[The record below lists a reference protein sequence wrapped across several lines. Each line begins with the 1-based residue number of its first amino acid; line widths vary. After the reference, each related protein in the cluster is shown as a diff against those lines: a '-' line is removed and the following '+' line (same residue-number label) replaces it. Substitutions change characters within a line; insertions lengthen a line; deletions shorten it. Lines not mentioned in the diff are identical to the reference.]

1 MLKNIDFNKNSQ
13 RWKNYFCLFIS
24 FLFLIFFYVNRT
36 TILENDPE
44 FSSKFKIASIVLG
57 WIVGVVLIFV
67 RLDFG
72 KKWNRVINILY
83 ILFAPCYIFFNMEI
97 AVFNETYSFRG
108 QHLSLL
114 LFNFLLI
121 GILELIFIVITNRV
135 RLGTDIWAFICIMFN
150 IVNHFVYEFRGTPAM
165 ASDIATVGT
174 ALEVADGYKI
184 QFNFYTT
191 VALVMLFDFIMLGR
205 VIKCEPVFKKVSHR
219 LCGIAVMAIVSVT
232 GFSQLVMTDMV
243 SNRGLYL
250 SLFNPMRSYQQYGS
264 IACFTRS
271 IKLSVP
277 EKPNGYSLKKV
288 EEITSKY
295 TSDTVDPNKKRPNVI
310 AVINEAFSDPQILG
324 DIETNE
330 DYMPFIHDLMKNGNC
345 VSGTT
350 YASIVGGQTANTE
363 YEFLTGNSMAFLP
376 KGTVAFQLYL
386 RHAMP
391 SLVTELKSE
400 GYTGNSAT
408 HLQKA
413 RNYNRDKAY
422 PLLGFDK
429 FYDYTNMIVP
439 FVKMRN
445 NATDQCTYD
454 NITHD
459 YEQQRKSTDAPYFGY
474 TMTIQNH
481 SSYDVPFDNFDDKR
495 IVVENADAT
504 DLGYYLSLIKYSDEM
519 FENLIN
525 YYKNTDEPT
534 VIFLTG
540 DHQPRIH
547 DESMDSITNGEWRNW
562 NDEEMMRRYEV
573 PFLIWANYDIDKKTV
588 EKTSMNY
595 LQTILMETIDGDL
608 TGFQKFQQDLQ
619 KEEITSKYTSDTVD
633 PNKKR
638 PNVIAVINEAFS
650 DPQILGD
657 IETNEDYMPFIHD
670 LMKNGNCVSGTTYAS
685 IVGGQTANT
694 EYEFLTGNSMAFLP
708 KGTVAFQLYL
718 RHAMPSLVTELK
730 SEGYT
735 GNSATH
741 LQKARNYNRD
751 KAYPLLGFDKF
762 YDYTNMIVPFVKMR
776 NNATDQCTYDNITHD
791 YEQQRKST
799 DAPYFG
805 YTMTIQ
811 NHSSYDV
818 PFDNFDDKRIV
829 VENADA
835 TDLGYYLSLIKY
847 SDEMFENLI
856 NYYKNTDEPTV
867 IFLTGDHQPRI
878 HDESM
883 DSITNGE
890 WRNWNDEEMMRRYE
904 VPFLIWANYDID
916 KKTVEKT
923 SMNYL
928 QTILMETIDGDLT
941 GFQKFQQDLQKEIP
955 VLTSNGYWGADG
967 KFYSVDDKNSPYY
980 DLIQEYAMLQ
990 YNDMTD
996 YKNRVED
1003 FFELKQ

>member
-1 MLKNIDFNKNSQ
+1 MEQSNKYSV
-13 RWKNYFCLFIS
+13 YPVC
-24 FLFLIFFYVNRT
+24 T
-36 TILENDPE
+36 
-44 FSSKFKIASIVLG
+44 VLH
-57 WIVGVVLIFV
+57 
-67 RLDFG
+67 
-72 KKWNRVINILY
+72 
-83 ILFAPCYIFFNMEI
+83 FFNMEI

-135 RLGTDIWAFICIMFN
+135 RLGTDIWAFICVMFN

-295 TSDTVDPNKKRPNVI
+295 ISDTVDPNKKRPNVI
-310 AVINEAFSDPQILG
+310 AVINEAFSDPQVLG

-459 YEQQRKSTDAPYFGY
+459 YEQQRKLTDAPYFGY

-495 IVVENADAT
+495 IVVENADAP

-534 VIFLTG
+534 VIL
-540 DHQPRIH
+540 
-547 DESMDSITNGEWRNW
+547 
-562 NDEEMMRRYEV
+562 
-573 PFLIWANYDIDKKTV
+573 
-588 EKTSMNY
+588 
-595 LQTILMETIDGDL
+595 
-608 TGFQKFQQDLQ
+608 
-619 KEEITSKYTSDTVD
+619 
-633 PNKKR
+633 
-638 PNVIAVINEAFS
+638 
-650 DPQILGD
+650 
-657 IETNEDYMPFIHD
+657 
-670 LMKNGNCVSGTTYAS
+670 
-685 IVGGQTANT
+685 
-694 EYEFLTGNSMAFLP
+694 
-708 KGTVAFQLYL
+708 
-718 RHAMPSLVTELK
+718 
-730 SEGYT
+730 
-735 GNSATH
+735 
-741 LQKARNYNRD
+741 
-751 KAYPLLGFDKF
+751 
-762 YDYTNMIVPFVKMR
+762 
-776 NNATDQCTYDNITHD
+776 
-791 YEQQRKST
+791 
-799 DAPYFG
+799 
-805 YTMTIQ
+805 
-811 NHSSYDV
+811 
-818 PFDNFDDKRIV
+818 
-829 VENADA
+829 
-835 TDLGYYLSLIKY
+835 
-847 SDEMFENLI
+847 
-856 NYYKNTDEPTV
+856 
-867 IFLTGDHQPRI
+867 LTGDHQPRI

-996 YKNRVED
+996 YKNRAED

>member
-1 MLKNIDFNKNSQ
+1 MLKNIDFNKNRQ

-72 KKWNRVINILY
+72 KKGNRVINILY

-97 AVFNETYSFRG
+97 AVFNETYSFRK

-135 RLGTDIWAFICIMFN
+135 RLGTDIWAFICVMFN

-310 AVINEAFSDPQILG
+310 VVINEAFSDPQ
-324 DIETNE
+324 
-330 DYMPFIHDLMKNGNC
+330 
-345 VSGTT
+345 V
-350 YASIVGGQTANTE
+350 
-363 YEFLTGNSMAFLP
+363 
-376 KGTVAFQLYL
+376 
-386 RHAMP
+386 
-391 SLVTELKSE
+391 
-400 GYTGNSAT
+400 
-408 HLQKA
+408 
-413 RNYNRDKAY
+413 
-422 PLLGFDK
+422 
-429 FYDYTNMIVP
+429 
-439 FVKMRN
+439 
-445 NATDQCTYD
+445 
-454 NITHD
+454 
-459 YEQQRKSTDAPYFGY
+459 
-474 TMTIQNH
+474 
-481 SSYDVPFDNFDDKR
+481 
-495 IVVENADAT
+495 
-504 DLGYYLSLIKYSDEM
+504 
-519 FENLIN
+519 
-525 YYKNTDEPT
+525 
-534 VIFLTG
+534 
-540 DHQPRIH
+540 
-547 DESMDSITNGEWRNW
+547 
-562 NDEEMMRRYEV
+562 
-573 PFLIWANYDIDKKTV
+573 
-588 EKTSMNY
+588 
-595 LQTILMETIDGDL
+595 
-608 TGFQKFQQDLQ
+608 
-619 KEEITSKYTSDTVD
+619 
-633 PNKKR
+633 
-638 PNVIAVINEAFS
+638 
-650 DPQILGD
+650 LGD

-990 YNDMTD
+990 YNDMMD

>member
-1 MLKNIDFNKNSQ
+1 MLKNIDFNKNRQ

-72 KKWNRVINILY
+72 KKGNRVINILY

-619 KEEITSKYTSDTVD
+619 KE
-633 PNKKR
+633 
-638 PNVIAVINEAFS
+638 
-650 DPQILGD
+650 
-657 IETNEDYMPFIHD
+657 
-670 LMKNGNCVSGTTYAS
+670 
-685 IVGGQTANT
+685 
-694 EYEFLTGNSMAFLP
+694 
-708 KGTVAFQLYL
+708 
-718 RHAMPSLVTELK
+718 
-730 SEGYT
+730 
-735 GNSATH
+735 
-741 LQKARNYNRD
+741 
-751 KAYPLLGFDKF
+751 
-762 YDYTNMIVPFVKMR
+762 
-776 NNATDQCTYDNITHD
+776 
-791 YEQQRKST
+791 
-799 DAPYFG
+799 
-805 YTMTIQ
+805 
-811 NHSSYDV
+811 
-818 PFDNFDDKRIV
+818 
-829 VENADA
+829 
-835 TDLGYYLSLIKY
+835 
-847 SDEMFENLI
+847 
-856 NYYKNTDEPTV
+856 
-867 IFLTGDHQPRI
+867 
-878 HDESM
+878 
-883 DSITNGE
+883 
-890 WRNWNDEEMMRRYE
+890 
-904 VPFLIWANYDID
+904 
-916 KKTVEKT
+916 
-923 SMNYL
+923 
-928 QTILMETIDGDLT
+928 
-941 GFQKFQQDLQKEIP
+941 IP

>member
-1 MLKNIDFNKNSQ
+1 MLKNIDFNKNRQ

-72 KKWNRVINILY
+72 KKGNRVINILY

-135 RLGTDIWAFICIMFN
+135 RLGTDIWAFICVMFN

-295 TSDTVDPNKKRPNVI
+295 ISDTVDPNKKRPNVI
-310 AVINEAFSDPQILG
+310 AVINEAFSDPQVLG

-429 FYDYTNMIVP
+429 FYDYTNMGVP

-495 IVVENADAT
+495 IVVENADA
-504 DLGYYLSLIKYSDEM
+504 
-519 FENLIN
+519 
-525 YYKNTDEPT
+525 P
-534 VIFLTG
+534 
-540 DHQPRIH
+540 
-547 DESMDSITNGEWRNW
+547 
-562 NDEEMMRRYEV
+562 
-573 PFLIWANYDIDKKTV
+573 
-588 EKTSMNY
+588 
-595 LQTILMETIDGDL
+595 
-608 TGFQKFQQDLQ
+608 
-619 KEEITSKYTSDTVD
+619 
-633 PNKKR
+633 
-638 PNVIAVINEAFS
+638 
-650 DPQILGD
+650 
-657 IETNEDYMPFIHD
+657 
-670 LMKNGNCVSGTTYAS
+670 
-685 IVGGQTANT
+685 
-694 EYEFLTGNSMAFLP
+694 
-708 KGTVAFQLYL
+708 
-718 RHAMPSLVTELK
+718 
-730 SEGYT
+730 
-735 GNSATH
+735 
-741 LQKARNYNRD
+741 
-751 KAYPLLGFDKF
+751 
-762 YDYTNMIVPFVKMR
+762 
-776 NNATDQCTYDNITHD
+776 
-791 YEQQRKST
+791 
-799 DAPYFG
+799 
-805 YTMTIQ
+805 
-811 NHSSYDV
+811 
-818 PFDNFDDKRIV
+818 
-829 VENADA
+829 
-835 TDLGYYLSLIKY
+835 DLGYYLSLIKY

-990 YNDMTD
+990 YNDMMD

>member
-1 MLKNIDFNKNSQ
+1 MEK
-13 RWKNYFCLFIS
+13 
-24 FLFLIFFYVNRT
+24 LFLPIHFVSVSDLFYVNRT

-97 AVFNETYSFRG
+97 AVFNETYSFRE

-135 RLGTDIWAFICIMFN
+135 RLGTDIWAFICVMFN
-150 IVNHFVYEFRGTPAM
+150 IVNHFVYEFRGTPVM

-295 TSDTVDPNKKRPNVI
+295 ISDTVDPNKKRPNVI
-310 AVINEAFSDPQILG
+310 AVINEAFSDPQVLG

-534 VIFLTG
+534 VIL
-540 DHQPRIH
+540 
-547 DESMDSITNGEWRNW
+547 
-562 NDEEMMRRYEV
+562 
-573 PFLIWANYDIDKKTV
+573 
-588 EKTSMNY
+588 
-595 LQTILMETIDGDL
+595 
-608 TGFQKFQQDLQ
+608 
-619 KEEITSKYTSDTVD
+619 
-633 PNKKR
+633 
-638 PNVIAVINEAFS
+638 
-650 DPQILGD
+650 
-657 IETNEDYMPFIHD
+657 
-670 LMKNGNCVSGTTYAS
+670 
-685 IVGGQTANT
+685 
-694 EYEFLTGNSMAFLP
+694 
-708 KGTVAFQLYL
+708 
-718 RHAMPSLVTELK
+718 
-730 SEGYT
+730 
-735 GNSATH
+735 
-741 LQKARNYNRD
+741 
-751 KAYPLLGFDKF
+751 
-762 YDYTNMIVPFVKMR
+762 
-776 NNATDQCTYDNITHD
+776 
-791 YEQQRKST
+791 
-799 DAPYFG
+799 
-805 YTMTIQ
+805 
-811 NHSSYDV
+811 
-818 PFDNFDDKRIV
+818 
-829 VENADA
+829 
-835 TDLGYYLSLIKY
+835 
-847 SDEMFENLI
+847 
-856 NYYKNTDEPTV
+856 
-867 IFLTGDHQPRI
+867 LTGDHQPRI

>member
-1 MLKNIDFNKNSQ
+1 MEK
-13 RWKNYFCLFIS
+13 
-24 FLFLIFFYVNRT
+24 LFLPVHFVSVPDLFYVNRT

-83 ILFAPCYIFFNMEI
+83 ILFAPCYIFLNMEI
-97 AVFNETYSFRG
+97 AVFNETYSFGG

-114 LFNFLLI
+114 LFNFLLL

-135 RLGTDIWAFICIMFN
+135 RLGTDIWAFICVMFN
-150 IVNHFVYEFRGTPAM
+150 VVNHFVYEFRGTPVM

-205 VIKCEPVFKKVSHR
+205 VIKCEPVFKKISHR
-219 LCGIAVMAIVSVT
+219 LCGIAVMAVVSVT

-264 IACFTRS
+264 IGCFARS

-295 TSDTVDPNKKRPNVI
+295 TSDTVDPNKKRPNIIV
-310 AVINEAFSDPQILG
+310 VINEAFSDPQILG

-376 KGTVAFQLYL
+376 KVTVAFQLYL

-595 LQTILMETIDGDL
+595 LQTILMETIDG
-608 TGFQKFQQDLQ
+608 
-619 KEEITSKYTSDTVD
+619 E
-633 PNKKR
+633 
-638 PNVIAVINEAFS
+638 
-650 DPQILGD
+650 
-657 IETNEDYMPFIHD
+657 
-670 LMKNGNCVSGTTYAS
+670 
-685 IVGGQTANT
+685 
-694 EYEFLTGNSMAFLP
+694 
-708 KGTVAFQLYL
+708 
-718 RHAMPSLVTELK
+718 
-730 SEGYT
+730 
-735 GNSATH
+735 
-741 LQKARNYNRD
+741 
-751 KAYPLLGFDKF
+751 
-762 YDYTNMIVPFVKMR
+762 
-776 NNATDQCTYDNITHD
+776 
-791 YEQQRKST
+791 
-799 DAPYFG
+799 
-805 YTMTIQ
+805 
-811 NHSSYDV
+811 
-818 PFDNFDDKRIV
+818 
-829 VENADA
+829 
-835 TDLGYYLSLIKY
+835 
-847 SDEMFENLI
+847 
-856 NYYKNTDEPTV
+856 
-867 IFLTGDHQPRI
+867 
-878 HDESM
+878 
-883 DSITNGE
+883 
-890 WRNWNDEEMMRRYE
+890 
-904 VPFLIWANYDID
+904 
-916 KKTVEKT
+916 
-923 SMNYL
+923 
-928 QTILMETIDGDLT
+928 LT

>member
-1 MLKNIDFNKNSQ
+1 MEQSNKYSV
-13 RWKNYFCLFIS
+13 YPVC
-24 FLFLIFFYVNRT
+24 T
-36 TILENDPE
+36 
-44 FSSKFKIASIVLG
+44 VLH
-57 WIVGVVLIFV
+57 
-67 RLDFG
+67 
-72 KKWNRVINILY
+72 
-83 ILFAPCYIFFNMEI
+83 FFNMEI

-619 KEEITSKYTSDTVD
+619 KE
-633 PNKKR
+633 
-638 PNVIAVINEAFS
+638 
-650 DPQILGD
+650 
-657 IETNEDYMPFIHD
+657 
-670 LMKNGNCVSGTTYAS
+670 
-685 IVGGQTANT
+685 
-694 EYEFLTGNSMAFLP
+694 
-708 KGTVAFQLYL
+708 
-718 RHAMPSLVTELK
+718 
-730 SEGYT
+730 
-735 GNSATH
+735 
-741 LQKARNYNRD
+741 
-751 KAYPLLGFDKF
+751 
-762 YDYTNMIVPFVKMR
+762 
-776 NNATDQCTYDNITHD
+776 
-791 YEQQRKST
+791 
-799 DAPYFG
+799 
-805 YTMTIQ
+805 
-811 NHSSYDV
+811 
-818 PFDNFDDKRIV
+818 
-829 VENADA
+829 
-835 TDLGYYLSLIKY
+835 
-847 SDEMFENLI
+847 
-856 NYYKNTDEPTV
+856 
-867 IFLTGDHQPRI
+867 
-878 HDESM
+878 
-883 DSITNGE
+883 
-890 WRNWNDEEMMRRYE
+890 
-904 VPFLIWANYDID
+904 
-916 KKTVEKT
+916 
-923 SMNYL
+923 
-928 QTILMETIDGDLT
+928 
-941 GFQKFQQDLQKEIP
+941 IP

>member
-1 MLKNIDFNKNSQ
+1 MEQSNKYSVYPVCTMLH
-13 RWKNYFCLFIS
+13 
-24 FLFLIFFYVNRT
+24 
-36 TILENDPE
+36 
-44 FSSKFKIASIVLG
+44 
-57 WIVGVVLIFV
+57 
-67 RLDFG
+67 
-72 KKWNRVINILY
+72 
-83 ILFAPCYIFFNMEI
+83 FFNMEI
-97 AVFNETYSFRG
+97 AVFNETYSFRK

-459 YEQQRKSTDAPYFGY
+459 YEQQRKLTDAPYFGY

-595 LQTILMETIDGDL
+595 LQTILMETIDG
-608 TGFQKFQQDLQ
+608 
-619 KEEITSKYTSDTVD
+619 E
-633 PNKKR
+633 
-638 PNVIAVINEAFS
+638 
-650 DPQILGD
+650 
-657 IETNEDYMPFIHD
+657 
-670 LMKNGNCVSGTTYAS
+670 
-685 IVGGQTANT
+685 
-694 EYEFLTGNSMAFLP
+694 
-708 KGTVAFQLYL
+708 
-718 RHAMPSLVTELK
+718 
-730 SEGYT
+730 
-735 GNSATH
+735 
-741 LQKARNYNRD
+741 
-751 KAYPLLGFDKF
+751 
-762 YDYTNMIVPFVKMR
+762 
-776 NNATDQCTYDNITHD
+776 
-791 YEQQRKST
+791 
-799 DAPYFG
+799 
-805 YTMTIQ
+805 
-811 NHSSYDV
+811 
-818 PFDNFDDKRIV
+818 
-829 VENADA
+829 
-835 TDLGYYLSLIKY
+835 
-847 SDEMFENLI
+847 
-856 NYYKNTDEPTV
+856 
-867 IFLTGDHQPRI
+867 
-878 HDESM
+878 
-883 DSITNGE
+883 
-890 WRNWNDEEMMRRYE
+890 
-904 VPFLIWANYDID
+904 
-916 KKTVEKT
+916 
-923 SMNYL
+923 
-928 QTILMETIDGDLT
+928 LT

>member
-1 MLKNIDFNKNSQ
+1 MEQSNKYSV
-13 RWKNYFCLFIS
+13 YPVC
-24 FLFLIFFYVNRT
+24 T
-36 TILENDPE
+36 
-44 FSSKFKIASIVLG
+44 VLH
-57 WIVGVVLIFV
+57 
-67 RLDFG
+67 
-72 KKWNRVINILY
+72 
-83 ILFAPCYIFFNMEI
+83 FFNMEI

-135 RLGTDIWAFICIMFN
+135 RLGTDIWAFICVMFN

-310 AVINEAFSDPQILG
+310 AVINEAFSDPQVLG

-429 FYDYTNMIVP
+429 FYDYTNMGVP

-459 YEQQRKSTDAPYFGY
+459 YEQQRKLTDAPYFGY

-534 VIFLTG
+534 VILLTG

-595 LQTILMETIDGDL
+595 LQTILMETIDG
-608 TGFQKFQQDLQ
+608 
-619 KEEITSKYTSDTVD
+619 E
-633 PNKKR
+633 
-638 PNVIAVINEAFS
+638 
-650 DPQILGD
+650 
-657 IETNEDYMPFIHD
+657 
-670 LMKNGNCVSGTTYAS
+670 
-685 IVGGQTANT
+685 
-694 EYEFLTGNSMAFLP
+694 
-708 KGTVAFQLYL
+708 
-718 RHAMPSLVTELK
+718 
-730 SEGYT
+730 
-735 GNSATH
+735 
-741 LQKARNYNRD
+741 
-751 KAYPLLGFDKF
+751 
-762 YDYTNMIVPFVKMR
+762 
-776 NNATDQCTYDNITHD
+776 
-791 YEQQRKST
+791 
-799 DAPYFG
+799 
-805 YTMTIQ
+805 
-811 NHSSYDV
+811 
-818 PFDNFDDKRIV
+818 
-829 VENADA
+829 
-835 TDLGYYLSLIKY
+835 
-847 SDEMFENLI
+847 
-856 NYYKNTDEPTV
+856 
-867 IFLTGDHQPRI
+867 
-878 HDESM
+878 
-883 DSITNGE
+883 
-890 WRNWNDEEMMRRYE
+890 
-904 VPFLIWANYDID
+904 
-916 KKTVEKT
+916 
-923 SMNYL
+923 
-928 QTILMETIDGDLT
+928 LT

>member
-1 MLKNIDFNKNSQ
+1 MLKNIDFNKNRQ

-72 KKWNRVINILY
+72 KKGNRVINILY

-97 AVFNETYSFRG
+97 AVFNETYSFRK

-135 RLGTDIWAFICIMFN
+135 RLGTDIWAFICVMFN

-310 AVINEAFSDPQILG
+310 VVINEAFSDPQVLG

-429 FYDYTNMIVP
+429 FYDYTNMGVP

-459 YEQQRKSTDAPYFGY
+459 YEQQRKLTDAPYFGY

-495 IVVENADAT
+495 IVVENADAP

-525 YYKNTDEPT
+525 YYKNTNEPT
-534 VIFLTG
+534 VILLTG

-608 TGFQKFQQDLQ
+608 TGFQKFQQ
-619 KEEITSKYTSDTVD
+619 
-633 PNKKR
+633 N
-638 PNVIAVINEAFS
+638 
-650 DPQILGD
+650 
-657 IETNEDYMPFIHD
+657 
-670 LMKNGNCVSGTTYAS
+670 
-685 IVGGQTANT
+685 
-694 EYEFLTGNSMAFLP
+694 
-708 KGTVAFQLYL
+708 
-718 RHAMPSLVTELK
+718 
-730 SEGYT
+730 
-735 GNSATH
+735 
-741 LQKARNYNRD
+741 
-751 KAYPLLGFDKF
+751 
-762 YDYTNMIVPFVKMR
+762 
-776 NNATDQCTYDNITHD
+776 
-791 YEQQRKST
+791 
-799 DAPYFG
+799 
-805 YTMTIQ
+805 
-811 NHSSYDV
+811 
-818 PFDNFDDKRIV
+818 
-829 VENADA
+829 
-835 TDLGYYLSLIKY
+835 
-847 SDEMFENLI
+847 
-856 NYYKNTDEPTV
+856 
-867 IFLTGDHQPRI
+867 
-878 HDESM
+878 
-883 DSITNGE
+883 
-890 WRNWNDEEMMRRYE
+890 
-904 VPFLIWANYDID
+904 
-916 KKTVEKT
+916 
-923 SMNYL
+923 
-928 QTILMETIDGDLT
+928 
-941 GFQKFQQDLQKEIP
+941 LQKEIP

-990 YNDMTD
+990 YNDMMD

>member
-1 MLKNIDFNKNSQ
+1 MEQSNKYSVYPVCTMLH
-13 RWKNYFCLFIS
+13 
-24 FLFLIFFYVNRT
+24 
-36 TILENDPE
+36 
-44 FSSKFKIASIVLG
+44 
-57 WIVGVVLIFV
+57 
-67 RLDFG
+67 
-72 KKWNRVINILY
+72 
-83 ILFAPCYIFFNMEI
+83 FFNMEI
-97 AVFNETYSFRG
+97 AVFNETYSFRK

-135 RLGTDIWAFICIMFN
+135 RLGTDIWAFICVMFN

-205 VIKCEPVFKKVSHR
+205 MIKCEPVFKKVSHR

-595 LQTILMETIDGDL
+595 LQTILMETIDG
-608 TGFQKFQQDLQ
+608 
-619 KEEITSKYTSDTVD
+619 E
-633 PNKKR
+633 
-638 PNVIAVINEAFS
+638 
-650 DPQILGD
+650 
-657 IETNEDYMPFIHD
+657 
-670 LMKNGNCVSGTTYAS
+670 
-685 IVGGQTANT
+685 
-694 EYEFLTGNSMAFLP
+694 
-708 KGTVAFQLYL
+708 
-718 RHAMPSLVTELK
+718 
-730 SEGYT
+730 
-735 GNSATH
+735 
-741 LQKARNYNRD
+741 
-751 KAYPLLGFDKF
+751 
-762 YDYTNMIVPFVKMR
+762 
-776 NNATDQCTYDNITHD
+776 
-791 YEQQRKST
+791 
-799 DAPYFG
+799 
-805 YTMTIQ
+805 
-811 NHSSYDV
+811 
-818 PFDNFDDKRIV
+818 
-829 VENADA
+829 
-835 TDLGYYLSLIKY
+835 
-847 SDEMFENLI
+847 
-856 NYYKNTDEPTV
+856 
-867 IFLTGDHQPRI
+867 
-878 HDESM
+878 
-883 DSITNGE
+883 
-890 WRNWNDEEMMRRYE
+890 
-904 VPFLIWANYDID
+904 
-916 KKTVEKT
+916 
-923 SMNYL
+923 
-928 QTILMETIDGDLT
+928 LT

>member
-1 MLKNIDFNKNSQ
+1 MEK
-13 RWKNYFCLFIS
+13 
-24 FLFLIFFYVNRT
+24 LFLPIHFVSVSDLFYVNRT

-97 AVFNETYSFRG
+97 AVFNETYSFRE

-135 RLGTDIWAFICIMFN
+135 RLGTDIWAFICVMFN
-150 IVNHFVYEFRGTPAM
+150 IVNYFVYEFRGTPVM

-310 AVINEAFSDPQILG
+310 AVINEAFSDPQVLG

-595 LQTILMETIDGDL
+595 LQTILMETIDG
-608 TGFQKFQQDLQ
+608 
-619 KEEITSKYTSDTVD
+619 E
-633 PNKKR
+633 
-638 PNVIAVINEAFS
+638 
-650 DPQILGD
+650 
-657 IETNEDYMPFIHD
+657 
-670 LMKNGNCVSGTTYAS
+670 
-685 IVGGQTANT
+685 
-694 EYEFLTGNSMAFLP
+694 
-708 KGTVAFQLYL
+708 
-718 RHAMPSLVTELK
+718 
-730 SEGYT
+730 
-735 GNSATH
+735 
-741 LQKARNYNRD
+741 
-751 KAYPLLGFDKF
+751 
-762 YDYTNMIVPFVKMR
+762 
-776 NNATDQCTYDNITHD
+776 
-791 YEQQRKST
+791 
-799 DAPYFG
+799 
-805 YTMTIQ
+805 
-811 NHSSYDV
+811 
-818 PFDNFDDKRIV
+818 
-829 VENADA
+829 
-835 TDLGYYLSLIKY
+835 
-847 SDEMFENLI
+847 
-856 NYYKNTDEPTV
+856 
-867 IFLTGDHQPRI
+867 
-878 HDESM
+878 
-883 DSITNGE
+883 
-890 WRNWNDEEMMRRYE
+890 
-904 VPFLIWANYDID
+904 
-916 KKTVEKT
+916 
-923 SMNYL
+923 
-928 QTILMETIDGDLT
+928 LT

>member
-1 MLKNIDFNKNSQ
+1 MEQSNKYSVYPVCTMLH
-13 RWKNYFCLFIS
+13 
-24 FLFLIFFYVNRT
+24 
-36 TILENDPE
+36 
-44 FSSKFKIASIVLG
+44 
-57 WIVGVVLIFV
+57 
-67 RLDFG
+67 
-72 KKWNRVINILY
+72 
-83 ILFAPCYIFFNMEI
+83 FFNMEI
-97 AVFNETYSFRG
+97 AVFNETYSFRK

-135 RLGTDIWAFICIMFN
+135 RLGTDIWAFICVMFN
-150 IVNHFVYEFRGTPAM
+150 IVNHFVYEFRGTPVM

-191 VALVMLFDFIMLGR
+191 VALVMLFDFIMLGC

-264 IACFTRS
+264 IACFARS

-295 TSDTVDPNKKRPNVI
+295 TSDTVDSNKKRPNVI
-310 AVINEAFSDPQILG
+310 VVINEAFSDPQVLG

-429 FYDYTNMIVP
+429 CYDYTNMGVP

-459 YEQQRKSTDAPYFGY
+459 YEQQRKLTDAPYFGY

-495 IVVENADAT
+495 IVVENADAP

-534 VIFLTG
+534 VILLTG

-595 LQTILMETIDGDL
+595 LQTILMETIDGEL
-608 TGFQKFQQDLQ
+608 T
-619 KEEITSKYTSDTVD
+619 S
-633 PNKKR
+633 
-638 PNVIAVINEAFS
+638 
-650 DPQILGD
+650 
-657 IETNEDYMPFIHD
+657 
-670 LMKNGNCVSGTTYAS
+670 
-685 IVGGQTANT
+685 
-694 EYEFLTGNSMAFLP
+694 
-708 KGTVAFQLYL
+708 
-718 RHAMPSLVTELK
+718 
-730 SEGYT
+730 
-735 GNSATH
+735 
-741 LQKARNYNRD
+741 
-751 KAYPLLGFDKF
+751 
-762 YDYTNMIVPFVKMR
+762 
-776 NNATDQCTYDNITHD
+776 
-791 YEQQRKST
+791 
-799 DAPYFG
+799 
-805 YTMTIQ
+805 
-811 NHSSYDV
+811 
-818 PFDNFDDKRIV
+818 
-829 VENADA
+829 
-835 TDLGYYLSLIKY
+835 
-847 SDEMFENLI
+847 
-856 NYYKNTDEPTV
+856 
-867 IFLTGDHQPRI
+867 
-878 HDESM
+878 
-883 DSITNGE
+883 
-890 WRNWNDEEMMRRYE
+890 
-904 VPFLIWANYDID
+904 
-916 KKTVEKT
+916 
-923 SMNYL
+923 
-928 QTILMETIDGDLT
+928 
-941 GFQKFQQDLQKEIP
+941 FQKFQQDLQKEIP

>member
-1 MLKNIDFNKNSQ
+1 MLKNIDFNKNRQ

-36 TILENDPE
+36 AILENDPE

-72 KKWNRVINILY
+72 KKWNGVINILY

-135 RLGTDIWAFICIMFN
+135 RLGTDIWAFICVMFN

-459 YEQQRKSTDAPYFGY
+459 YEQQRKLTDAPYFGY

-495 IVVENADAT
+495 IVVENADAP

-534 VIFLTG
+534 VIL
-540 DHQPRIH
+540 
-547 DESMDSITNGEWRNW
+547 
-562 NDEEMMRRYEV
+562 
-573 PFLIWANYDIDKKTV
+573 
-588 EKTSMNY
+588 
-595 LQTILMETIDGDL
+595 
-608 TGFQKFQQDLQ
+608 
-619 KEEITSKYTSDTVD
+619 
-633 PNKKR
+633 
-638 PNVIAVINEAFS
+638 
-650 DPQILGD
+650 
-657 IETNEDYMPFIHD
+657 
-670 LMKNGNCVSGTTYAS
+670 
-685 IVGGQTANT
+685 
-694 EYEFLTGNSMAFLP
+694 
-708 KGTVAFQLYL
+708 
-718 RHAMPSLVTELK
+718 
-730 SEGYT
+730 
-735 GNSATH
+735 
-741 LQKARNYNRD
+741 
-751 KAYPLLGFDKF
+751 
-762 YDYTNMIVPFVKMR
+762 
-776 NNATDQCTYDNITHD
+776 
-791 YEQQRKST
+791 
-799 DAPYFG
+799 
-805 YTMTIQ
+805 
-811 NHSSYDV
+811 
-818 PFDNFDDKRIV
+818 
-829 VENADA
+829 
-835 TDLGYYLSLIKY
+835 
-847 SDEMFENLI
+847 
-856 NYYKNTDEPTV
+856 
-867 IFLTGDHQPRI
+867 LTGDHQPRI

>member
-1 MLKNIDFNKNSQ
+1 MEQSNKYSVYPVCTMLH
-13 RWKNYFCLFIS
+13 
-24 FLFLIFFYVNRT
+24 
-36 TILENDPE
+36 
-44 FSSKFKIASIVLG
+44 
-57 WIVGVVLIFV
+57 
-67 RLDFG
+67 
-72 KKWNRVINILY
+72 
-83 ILFAPCYIFFNMEI
+83 FFNMEI
-97 AVFNETYSFRG
+97 AVFNETYSFRK

-135 RLGTDIWAFICIMFN
+135 RLGTDIWAFICVMFN
-150 IVNHFVYEFRGTPAM
+150 IVNHFVYEFRGTPVM

-191 VALVMLFDFIMLGR
+191 VALVMLFDFIMLGC

-250 SLFNPMRSYQQYGS
+250 SLFNLMRSYQQYGS
-264 IACFTRS
+264 IACFARS

-295 TSDTVDPNKKRPNVI
+295 TSDTVDSNKKRPNVI
-310 AVINEAFSDPQILG
+310 VVINEAFSDPQVLG

-429 FYDYTNMIVP
+429 FYDYTNMGVP

-534 VIFLTG
+534 VILLTG

-595 LQTILMETIDGDL
+595 LQTILMETIDGEL
-608 TGFQKFQQDLQ
+608 T
-619 KEEITSKYTSDTVD
+619 S
-633 PNKKR
+633 
-638 PNVIAVINEAFS
+638 
-650 DPQILGD
+650 
-657 IETNEDYMPFIHD
+657 
-670 LMKNGNCVSGTTYAS
+670 
-685 IVGGQTANT
+685 
-694 EYEFLTGNSMAFLP
+694 
-708 KGTVAFQLYL
+708 
-718 RHAMPSLVTELK
+718 
-730 SEGYT
+730 
-735 GNSATH
+735 
-741 LQKARNYNRD
+741 
-751 KAYPLLGFDKF
+751 
-762 YDYTNMIVPFVKMR
+762 
-776 NNATDQCTYDNITHD
+776 
-791 YEQQRKST
+791 
-799 DAPYFG
+799 
-805 YTMTIQ
+805 
-811 NHSSYDV
+811 
-818 PFDNFDDKRIV
+818 
-829 VENADA
+829 
-835 TDLGYYLSLIKY
+835 
-847 SDEMFENLI
+847 
-856 NYYKNTDEPTV
+856 
-867 IFLTGDHQPRI
+867 
-878 HDESM
+878 
-883 DSITNGE
+883 
-890 WRNWNDEEMMRRYE
+890 
-904 VPFLIWANYDID
+904 
-916 KKTVEKT
+916 
-923 SMNYL
+923 
-928 QTILMETIDGDLT
+928 
-941 GFQKFQQDLQKEIP
+941 FQKFQQDLQKEIP

>member
-1 MLKNIDFNKNSQ
+1 MLKNIDFNKNRQ

-72 KKWNRVINILY
+72 KKGNRVINILY

-135 RLGTDIWAFICIMFN
+135 RLGTDIWAFICVMFN

-310 AVINEAFSDPQILG
+310 AVINEAFSDPQVLG

-459 YEQQRKSTDAPYFGY
+459 YEQQRKSTDASYFGY

-595 LQTILMETIDGDL
+595 LQTILMETIDG
-608 TGFQKFQQDLQ
+608 
-619 KEEITSKYTSDTVD
+619 E
-633 PNKKR
+633 
-638 PNVIAVINEAFS
+638 
-650 DPQILGD
+650 
-657 IETNEDYMPFIHD
+657 
-670 LMKNGNCVSGTTYAS
+670 
-685 IVGGQTANT
+685 
-694 EYEFLTGNSMAFLP
+694 
-708 KGTVAFQLYL
+708 
-718 RHAMPSLVTELK
+718 
-730 SEGYT
+730 
-735 GNSATH
+735 
-741 LQKARNYNRD
+741 
-751 KAYPLLGFDKF
+751 
-762 YDYTNMIVPFVKMR
+762 
-776 NNATDQCTYDNITHD
+776 
-791 YEQQRKST
+791 
-799 DAPYFG
+799 
-805 YTMTIQ
+805 
-811 NHSSYDV
+811 
-818 PFDNFDDKRIV
+818 
-829 VENADA
+829 
-835 TDLGYYLSLIKY
+835 
-847 SDEMFENLI
+847 
-856 NYYKNTDEPTV
+856 
-867 IFLTGDHQPRI
+867 
-878 HDESM
+878 
-883 DSITNGE
+883 
-890 WRNWNDEEMMRRYE
+890 
-904 VPFLIWANYDID
+904 
-916 KKTVEKT
+916 
-923 SMNYL
+923 
-928 QTILMETIDGDLT
+928 LT

>member
-1 MLKNIDFNKNSQ
+1 MLKNIDFNKNRQ

-72 KKWNRVINILY
+72 KKGNRVINILY

-97 AVFNETYSFRG
+97 AVFNETYSFRK

-135 RLGTDIWAFICIMFN
+135 RLGTDIWAFICVMFN

-264 IACFTRS
+264 IACFARG

-295 TSDTVDPNKKRPNVI
+295 TSDTVDSNKKRPNVI
-310 AVINEAFSDPQILG
+310 VVINEAFSDPQVLG

-429 FYDYTNMIVP
+429 FYDYTNMGVP

-459 YEQQRKSTDAPYFGY
+459 YEHRENRQTHRISV
-474 TMTIQNH
+474 IQ
-481 SSYDVPFDNFDDKR
+481 
-495 IVVENADAT
+495 
-504 DLGYYLSLIKYSDEM
+504 
-519 FENLIN
+519 
-525 YYKNTDEPT
+525 
-534 VIFLTG
+534 
-540 DHQPRIH
+540 
-547 DESMDSITNGEWRNW
+547 
-562 NDEEMMRRYEV
+562 
-573 PFLIWANYDIDKKTV
+573 
-588 EKTSMNY
+588 
-595 LQTILMETIDGDL
+595 
-608 TGFQKFQQDLQ
+608 
-619 KEEITSKYTSDTVD
+619 
-633 PNKKR
+633 
-638 PNVIAVINEAFS
+638 
-650 DPQILGD
+650 
-657 IETNEDYMPFIHD
+657 
-670 LMKNGNCVSGTTYAS
+670 
-685 IVGGQTANT
+685 
-694 EYEFLTGNSMAFLP
+694 
-708 KGTVAFQLYL
+708 
-718 RHAMPSLVTELK
+718 
-730 SEGYT
+730 
-735 GNSATH
+735 
-741 LQKARNYNRD
+741 
-751 KAYPLLGFDKF
+751 
-762 YDYTNMIVPFVKMR
+762 
-776 NNATDQCTYDNITHD
+776 
-791 YEQQRKST
+791 
-799 DAPYFG
+799 
-805 YTMTIQ
+805 
-811 NHSSYDV
+811 
-818 PFDNFDDKRIV
+818 
-829 VENADA
+829 
-835 TDLGYYLSLIKY
+835 
-847 SDEMFENLI
+847 
-856 NYYKNTDEPTV
+856 
-867 IFLTGDHQPRI
+867 
-878 HDESM
+878 
-883 DSITNGE
+883 
-890 WRNWNDEEMMRRYE
+890 
-904 VPFLIWANYDID
+904 
-916 KKTVEKT
+916 
-923 SMNYL
+923 
-928 QTILMETIDGDLT
+928 
-941 GFQKFQQDLQKEIP
+941 
-955 VLTSNGYWGADG
+955 
-967 KFYSVDDKNSPYY
+967 
-980 DLIQEYAMLQ
+980 
-990 YNDMTD
+990 
-996 YKNRVED
+996 
-1003 FFELKQ
+1003 

>member
-1 MLKNIDFNKNSQ
+1 MEQSNKYSVYPVCTMLH
-13 RWKNYFCLFIS
+13 
-24 FLFLIFFYVNRT
+24 
-36 TILENDPE
+36 
-44 FSSKFKIASIVLG
+44 
-57 WIVGVVLIFV
+57 
-67 RLDFG
+67 
-72 KKWNRVINILY
+72 
-83 ILFAPCYIFFNMEI
+83 FFNMEI
-97 AVFNETYSFRG
+97 AVFNETYSFRK

-135 RLGTDIWAFICIMFN
+135 RLGTDIWAFICVMFN

-205 VIKCEPVFKKVSHR
+205 AIKCEPVFKKVSHR

-310 AVINEAFSDPQILG
+310 AVINEAFSDPQVLG

-429 FYDYTNMIVP
+429 FYDYTNMGVP

-595 LQTILMETIDGDL
+595 LQTILMETIDG
-608 TGFQKFQQDLQ
+608 
-619 KEEITSKYTSDTVD
+619 E
-633 PNKKR
+633 
-638 PNVIAVINEAFS
+638 
-650 DPQILGD
+650 
-657 IETNEDYMPFIHD
+657 
-670 LMKNGNCVSGTTYAS
+670 
-685 IVGGQTANT
+685 
-694 EYEFLTGNSMAFLP
+694 
-708 KGTVAFQLYL
+708 
-718 RHAMPSLVTELK
+718 
-730 SEGYT
+730 
-735 GNSATH
+735 
-741 LQKARNYNRD
+741 
-751 KAYPLLGFDKF
+751 
-762 YDYTNMIVPFVKMR
+762 
-776 NNATDQCTYDNITHD
+776 
-791 YEQQRKST
+791 
-799 DAPYFG
+799 
-805 YTMTIQ
+805 
-811 NHSSYDV
+811 
-818 PFDNFDDKRIV
+818 
-829 VENADA
+829 
-835 TDLGYYLSLIKY
+835 
-847 SDEMFENLI
+847 
-856 NYYKNTDEPTV
+856 
-867 IFLTGDHQPRI
+867 
-878 HDESM
+878 
-883 DSITNGE
+883 
-890 WRNWNDEEMMRRYE
+890 
-904 VPFLIWANYDID
+904 
-916 KKTVEKT
+916 
-923 SMNYL
+923 
-928 QTILMETIDGDLT
+928 LT

>member
-1 MLKNIDFNKNSQ
+1 MLKNIDFNKNRQ

-72 KKWNRVINILY
+72 KKGNRVINILY

-97 AVFNETYSFRG
+97 AVFNETYSFRK

-135 RLGTDIWAFICIMFN
+135 RLGTDIWAFICVMFN

-295 TSDTVDPNKKRPNVI
+295 TSDTVDSNKKRPNVI
-310 AVINEAFSDPQILG
+310 VVINEAFSDPQVLG

-429 FYDYTNMIVP
+429 FYDYTNMGVP

-495 IVVENADAT
+495 IVVENADAP

-525 YYKNTDEPT
+525 YYKNTNEPT
-534 VIFLTG
+534 VILLTG

-573 PFLIWANYDIDKKTV
+573 PFLIWANYDIDKKIV

-608 TGFQKFQQDLQ
+608 TGFQKFQQD
-619 KEEITSKYTSDTVD
+619 I
-633 PNKKR
+633 
-638 PNVIAVINEAFS
+638 
-650 DPQILGD
+650 
-657 IETNEDYMPFIHD
+657 
-670 LMKNGNCVSGTTYAS
+670 
-685 IVGGQTANT
+685 
-694 EYEFLTGNSMAFLP
+694 
-708 KGTVAFQLYL
+708 
-718 RHAMPSLVTELK
+718 
-730 SEGYT
+730 
-735 GNSATH
+735 
-741 LQKARNYNRD
+741 
-751 KAYPLLGFDKF
+751 
-762 YDYTNMIVPFVKMR
+762 
-776 NNATDQCTYDNITHD
+776 
-791 YEQQRKST
+791 
-799 DAPYFG
+799 
-805 YTMTIQ
+805 
-811 NHSSYDV
+811 
-818 PFDNFDDKRIV
+818 
-829 VENADA
+829 
-835 TDLGYYLSLIKY
+835 
-847 SDEMFENLI
+847 
-856 NYYKNTDEPTV
+856 
-867 IFLTGDHQPRI
+867 
-878 HDESM
+878 
-883 DSITNGE
+883 
-890 WRNWNDEEMMRRYE
+890 
-904 VPFLIWANYDID
+904 
-916 KKTVEKT
+916 
-923 SMNYL
+923 
-928 QTILMETIDGDLT
+928 
-941 GFQKFQQDLQKEIP
+941 QKEIP

-990 YNDMTD
+990 YNDMMD

>member
-1 MLKNIDFNKNSQ
+1 MLKNIDFNKNRQ

-72 KKWNRVINILY
+72 KKGNRVINILY

-310 AVINEAFSDPQILG
+310 VVINEAFSDPQVLG

-495 IVVENADAT
+495 IVVENADAP

-595 LQTILMETIDGDL
+595 LQTILMETIDG
-608 TGFQKFQQDLQ
+608 
-619 KEEITSKYTSDTVD
+619 E
-633 PNKKR
+633 
-638 PNVIAVINEAFS
+638 
-650 DPQILGD
+650 
-657 IETNEDYMPFIHD
+657 
-670 LMKNGNCVSGTTYAS
+670 
-685 IVGGQTANT
+685 
-694 EYEFLTGNSMAFLP
+694 
-708 KGTVAFQLYL
+708 
-718 RHAMPSLVTELK
+718 
-730 SEGYT
+730 
-735 GNSATH
+735 
-741 LQKARNYNRD
+741 
-751 KAYPLLGFDKF
+751 
-762 YDYTNMIVPFVKMR
+762 
-776 NNATDQCTYDNITHD
+776 
-791 YEQQRKST
+791 
-799 DAPYFG
+799 
-805 YTMTIQ
+805 
-811 NHSSYDV
+811 
-818 PFDNFDDKRIV
+818 
-829 VENADA
+829 
-835 TDLGYYLSLIKY
+835 
-847 SDEMFENLI
+847 
-856 NYYKNTDEPTV
+856 
-867 IFLTGDHQPRI
+867 
-878 HDESM
+878 
-883 DSITNGE
+883 
-890 WRNWNDEEMMRRYE
+890 
-904 VPFLIWANYDID
+904 
-916 KKTVEKT
+916 
-923 SMNYL
+923 
-928 QTILMETIDGDLT
+928 LT

>member
-1 MLKNIDFNKNSQ
+1 MLKNIDFNKNRQ

-72 KKWNRVINILY
+72 KKGNRVINILY

-97 AVFNETYSFRG
+97 AVFNETYSFRE

-135 RLGTDIWAFICIMFN
+135 RLGTDIWAFICVMFN

-310 AVINEAFSDPQILG
+310 AVINEAFSDPQVLG

-595 LQTILMETIDGDL
+595 LQTILMETIDG
-608 TGFQKFQQDLQ
+608 
-619 KEEITSKYTSDTVD
+619 E
-633 PNKKR
+633 
-638 PNVIAVINEAFS
+638 
-650 DPQILGD
+650 
-657 IETNEDYMPFIHD
+657 
-670 LMKNGNCVSGTTYAS
+670 
-685 IVGGQTANT
+685 
-694 EYEFLTGNSMAFLP
+694 
-708 KGTVAFQLYL
+708 
-718 RHAMPSLVTELK
+718 
-730 SEGYT
+730 
-735 GNSATH
+735 
-741 LQKARNYNRD
+741 
-751 KAYPLLGFDKF
+751 
-762 YDYTNMIVPFVKMR
+762 
-776 NNATDQCTYDNITHD
+776 
-791 YEQQRKST
+791 
-799 DAPYFG
+799 
-805 YTMTIQ
+805 
-811 NHSSYDV
+811 
-818 PFDNFDDKRIV
+818 
-829 VENADA
+829 
-835 TDLGYYLSLIKY
+835 
-847 SDEMFENLI
+847 
-856 NYYKNTDEPTV
+856 
-867 IFLTGDHQPRI
+867 
-878 HDESM
+878 
-883 DSITNGE
+883 
-890 WRNWNDEEMMRRYE
+890 
-904 VPFLIWANYDID
+904 
-916 KKTVEKT
+916 
-923 SMNYL
+923 
-928 QTILMETIDGDLT
+928 LT

-1003 FFELKQ
+1003 FFELKE

>member
-1 MLKNIDFNKNSQ
+1 MLKNIDFNKNRQ

-72 KKWNRVINILY
+72 KKGNRVINILY

-135 RLGTDIWAFICIMFN
+135 RLGTDIWAFICVMFN

-219 LCGIAVMAIVSVT
+219 LCGIAVMAVVSVT

-295 TSDTVDPNKKRPNVI
+295 TSDIVDPNKKRPNVI
-310 AVINEAFSDPQILG
+310 AVINEAFSDPQVLG

-595 LQTILMETIDGDL
+595 LQTILMETIDG
-608 TGFQKFQQDLQ
+608 
-619 KEEITSKYTSDTVD
+619 E
-633 PNKKR
+633 
-638 PNVIAVINEAFS
+638 
-650 DPQILGD
+650 
-657 IETNEDYMPFIHD
+657 
-670 LMKNGNCVSGTTYAS
+670 
-685 IVGGQTANT
+685 
-694 EYEFLTGNSMAFLP
+694 
-708 KGTVAFQLYL
+708 
-718 RHAMPSLVTELK
+718 
-730 SEGYT
+730 
-735 GNSATH
+735 
-741 LQKARNYNRD
+741 
-751 KAYPLLGFDKF
+751 
-762 YDYTNMIVPFVKMR
+762 
-776 NNATDQCTYDNITHD
+776 
-791 YEQQRKST
+791 
-799 DAPYFG
+799 
-805 YTMTIQ
+805 
-811 NHSSYDV
+811 
-818 PFDNFDDKRIV
+818 
-829 VENADA
+829 
-835 TDLGYYLSLIKY
+835 
-847 SDEMFENLI
+847 
-856 NYYKNTDEPTV
+856 
-867 IFLTGDHQPRI
+867 
-878 HDESM
+878 
-883 DSITNGE
+883 
-890 WRNWNDEEMMRRYE
+890 
-904 VPFLIWANYDID
+904 
-916 KKTVEKT
+916 
-923 SMNYL
+923 
-928 QTILMETIDGDLT
+928 LT

-1003 FFELKQ
+1003 FFELKE